1 MGSLGAALILVIL
14 NVYDVVSRRLPNIW
28 VAVYSCLFLLHAHS
42 VEMSAAQLG
51 WHLAIALL
59 TLAITFVFFAL
70 GWLGG
75 GDVKLWSAVMLWA
88 GPSLALPALV
98 IGTVSGGVL
107 AAICLL
113 SQKLLPKVRH
123 SKLRQ
128 PLRLLSA
135 ERGVPYGVALSI
147 AGFFILYASR

>member
-14 NVYDVVSRRLPNIW
+14 NVYDVVSRRLPNVW
-28 VAVYSCLFLLHAHS
+28 VAAYSCLFLLQAYS
-42 VEMSAAQLG
+42 VEMSAPQFG
-51 WHLAIALL
+51 WHLATAVL
-59 TLAITFVFFAL
+59 TLAITFVLFAL

-88 GPSLALPALV
+88 GPALALPALV

-107 AAICLL
+107 AMICWL
-113 SQKLLPKVRH
+113 SQKLLPRFQH
-123 SKLRQ
+123 G
-128 PLRLLSA
+128 PLRRPLWLLSA

-147 AGFFILYASR
+147 AGWFVLYAGR